1 MATTYG
7 NIEQLKRAVENRI
20 DELELTEDIAF
31 SEDLDE
37 DVEVV
42 EATENFSV
50 RQAREGRESLIEDQ
64 ESCDDFG
71 CVTC

>member
-50 RQAREGRESLIEDQ
+50 RQAREDRGKFIDDHEG
-64 ESCDDFG
+64 CDDFG

>member
-7 NIEQLKRAVENRI
+7 NIEQLKRAVETRI

-31 SEDLDE
+31 TKNFDRDI
-37 DVEVV
+37 EVI
-42 EATENFSV
+42 EAASNVSI
-50 RQAREGRESLIEDQ
+50 RQALRGREIASGDQ
-64 ESCDDFG
+64 KSYDDFG

>member
-50 RQAREGRESLIEDQ
+50 RQAREGRDIDIEDQ
-64 ESCDDFG
+64 ESCDEFG